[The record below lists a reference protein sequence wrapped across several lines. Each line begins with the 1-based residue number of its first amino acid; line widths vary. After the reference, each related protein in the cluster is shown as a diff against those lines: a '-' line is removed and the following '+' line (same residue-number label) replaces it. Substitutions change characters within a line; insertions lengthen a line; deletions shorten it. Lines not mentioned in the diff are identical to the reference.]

1 MLAFFAPVFH
11 YVKIKQQICTQRT
24 YLMNLIKFTMK
35 TKLIAAIA
43 VLTLATGIQAS
54 AQQKDWAQLGRYAQA
69 NKEAAPSPKA
79 VFMGDSITD
88 GWDDADQPFFTDN
101 GFICRGISGQTT
113 SEMLVRF
120 RQDVI
125 GLHPKYVVILAGTND
140 IAMNNGFIALENVL
154 GNLISMC
161 ELAKAN
167 RIRPILCSVTP
178 SAGFGWRPEIKDAAS
193 RIEKLNGM
201 IKAYAESE
209 KIPYVDYHSALKD
222 ENGGLPATYSGD
234 GVHPNLDCYKI
245 MEKIIFEYL

>member
-1 MLAFFAPVFH
+1 MSRKGIPVH
-11 YVKIKQQICTQRT
+11 KYAMNRT
-24 YLMNLIKFTMK
+24 
-35 TKLIAAIA
+35 
-43 VLTLATGIQAS
+43 IQAK
-54 AQQKDWAQLGRYAQA
+54 AIIAGVLLLL
-69 NKEAAPSPKA
+69 PA
-79 VFMGDSITD
+79 VFGHADSPLTVRHLASEQNIITLNV
-88 GWDDADQPFFTDN
+88 QKRFLLLPIQDN
-101 GFICRGISGQTT
+101 APEGRVTI
-113 SEMLVRF
+113 
-120 RQDVI
+120 VI
-125 GLHPKYVVILAGTND
+125 GNRQAGTND

-245 MEKIIFEYL
+245 MEKIILEYL

>member
-1 MLAFFAPVFH
+1 
-11 YVKIKQQICTQRT
+11 
-24 YLMNLIKFTMK
+24 MK

-69 NKEAAPSPKA
+69 NKDAAPSPKA

-101 GFICRGISGQTT
+101 GFLCRGISGQTT

-140 IAMNNGFIALENVL
+140 IAMNNGFIELENVL

-245 MEKIIFEYL
+245 MEKIILEYL